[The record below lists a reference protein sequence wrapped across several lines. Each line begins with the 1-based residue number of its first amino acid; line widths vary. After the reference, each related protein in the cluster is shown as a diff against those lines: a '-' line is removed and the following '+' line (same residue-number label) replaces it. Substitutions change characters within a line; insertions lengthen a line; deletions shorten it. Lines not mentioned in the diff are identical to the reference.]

1 MEKNKLFLLSFLF
14 VFISAWALSPTEKP
28 LELLDFTV
36 IQNGNKVDVKW
47 KTSIETGGPYFT
59 IEKSKDGKEFT
70 KVVDIPTFE
79 SGTVYSDYF
88 ETDYQ
93 PYIGISYYRI
103 KQTDEIG
110 NFRYS
115 QTVILKVEEQQIVK
129 TYLSKVEKS
138 NAGKESKSSETLLVL
153 RDANGNDCY
162 AKAEDSKS
170 SILTLTSSIGAGTYR
185 VVGSS
190 NDEIYKQKLIVK

>member
-1 MEKNKLFLLSFLF
+1 MEKGKLFLLSFLL
-14 VFISAWALSPTEKP
+14 VFISAWSLPPAEEN

-36 IQNGNKVDVKW
+36 IQNGNKVDIKW

-93 PYIGISYYRI
+93 PYIGVSYYRI
-103 KQTDEIG
+103 KQTDEVG

-115 QTVILKVEEQQIVK
+115 QTVILKVDEQQNAK
-129 TYLSKVEKS
+129 TYTAKS
-138 NAGKESKSSETLLVL
+138 DKLNAMSEHKNNEILLVL
-153 RDANGNDCY
+153 RDVNGNDSY
-162 AKAEDSKS
+162 AKAEGND
-170 SILTLTSSIGAGTYR
+170 INALNLTSSLSAGTYR
-185 VVGSS
+185 VIGSS
-190 NDEIYKQKLIVK
+190 KDEVYKRKLILK

>member
-1 MEKNKLFLLSFLF
+1 MKINKLFLSLFLF
-14 VFISAWALSPTEKP
+14 VFISAWAQKP
-28 LELLDFTV
+28 LELLDFTA
-36 IQNGNKVDVKW
+36 IQNGSKVDVKW

-93 PYIGISYYRI
+93 PYTGVSYYRI
-103 KQTDEIG
+103 KQTDEVG

-115 QTVILKVEEQQIVK
+115 QTVILKVEEEQNVK
-129 TYLSKVEKS
+129 TYVSKADKS
-138 NAGKESKSSETLLVL
+138 NTVNEQKNNETLLVL
-153 RDANGNDCY
+153 RDANGNDYY
-162 AKAEDSKS
+162 AKAEDSNLNALS
-170 SILTLTSSIGAGTYR
+170 LTSSIGAGTYR
-185 VVGSS
+185 IVGSS
-190 NDEIYKQKLIVK
+190 NDEMYKQKLIVK

>member
-1 MEKNKLFLLSFLF
+1 MKKNKLFLSLFLF
-14 VFISAWALSPTEKP
+14 VFISAWAQKP
-28 LELLDFTV
+28 LELIDFTA

-79 SGTVYSDYF
+79 NGTVYSDYF

-93 PYIGISYYRI
+93 PYTGVSYYRI
-103 KQTDEIG
+103 KQTNEVG

-115 QTVILKVEEQQIVK
+115 QTVILKVEEEQNVK
-129 TYLSKVEKS
+129 TYVSKAGKS
-138 NAGKESKSSETLLVL
+138 NTVNEQKNNETLLVL
-153 RDANGNDCY
+153 RDANGNDIY
-162 AKAEDSKS
+162 AKAEDSNS
-170 SILTLTSSIGAGTYR
+170 SMLTLTSSVGAGTYR

>member
-1 MEKNKLFLLSFLF
+1 MKKSKIFLSLLFLS
-14 VFISAWALSPTEKP
+14 VFASAWAQKS
-28 LELLDFTV
+28 LELIDFTV

-59 IEKSKDGKEFT
+59 IEKSKDGNEFT

-79 SGTVYSDYF
+79 IGAVYSDYF

-93 PYIGISYYRI
+93 PYIGVSYYRI
-103 KQTDEIG
+103 KQTDEAG

-115 QTVILKVEEQQIVK
+115 QRVILKVDEEQQNAKIY
-129 TYLSKVEKS
+129 TAKS
-138 NAGKESKSSETLLVL
+138 GKLNTAGQQKNDETLLVL
-153 RDANGNDCY
+153 RDANGNDHY
-162 AKAEDSKS
+162 AKAQGDDLN
-170 SILTLTSSIGAGTYR
+170 ILNLTSSISAGTYR

-190 NDEIYKQKLIVK
+190 NDEVYKQKLIVK

>member
-1 MEKNKLFLLSFLF
+1 MKKGKNFLSLLFLS
-14 VFISAWALSPTEKP
+14 VIASAWAQKP
-28 LELLDFTV
+28 LELLDFTT

-59 IEKSKDGKEFT
+59 IEKSKDNKEFT

-93 PYIGISYYRI
+93 PYTGVSYYRI
-103 KQTDEIG
+103 KQTDEDG
-110 NFRYS
+110 NFRFS
-115 QTVILKVEEQQIVK
+115 QTVILKVEETQTTKAYI
-129 TYLSKVEKS
+129 SKINTSTEQNLPK
-138 NAGKESKSSETLLVL
+138 NEILLVL
-153 RDANGNDCY
+153 RDSNGNDHY
-162 AKAEDSKS
+162 AKAENDNTNT
-170 SILTLTSSIGAGTYR
+170 INLTSSISVGTYR

-190 NDEIYKQKLIVK
+190 NDEIYKQTLIVK

>member
-1 MEKNKLFLLSFLF
+1 MKINKLFLSLFLF
-14 VFISAWALSPTEKP
+14 VFISAWAQKP
-28 LELLDFTV
+28 LELLDFTA
-36 IQNGNKVDVKW
+36 IQNGSKVDVKW

-70 KVVDIPTFE
+70 KVVDIPAFE

-103 KQTDEIG
+103 KQTDEVG

-115 QTVILKVEEQQIVK
+115 QTVILKVEEEQNVK
-129 TYLSKVEKS
+129 TYVSKVDKS
-138 NAGKESKSSETLLVL
+138 NLGNEPKNNETLLVL
-153 RDANGNDCY
+153 RDVNGNDYY
-162 AKAEDSKS
+162 AKAEDSGA

-190 NDEIYKQKLIVK
+190 NDEIYKKKLIVK